1 VDEAEVI
8 ERCRR
13 GEPDARRELYEQY
26 SERIYRLALRTM
38 RNADDAFDVTQDAF
52 VRAFAGIESFDGRS
66 GLGTWLYRIAVNEAL
81 QRLRR
86 RRIEQKH
93 LKLLEREAQSHQPR
107 NSDVDGP
114 DLEAALAELS
124 DQARTI
130 LLLKYQE
137 GLDYAR
143 IAQALG
149 CAAGTVASRLSR
161 ARDQLR
167 QLLENPARGGEESVR
182 SRHPNKG
189 DGSAADPQERAS
201 G

>member
-1 VDEAEVI
+1 MDEAEVI

-13 GEPDARRELYEQY
+13 GEPDARREFYEQY
-26 SERIYRLALRTM
+26 SERIYRLALRMM

-93 LKLLEREAQSHQPR
+93 LKLLEREVQSRQPR
-107 NSDVDGP
+107 DLDVDGP
-114 DLEAALAELS
+114 DLETALAELS
-124 DQARTI
+124 DQSRTI

-143 IAQALG
+143 IAQVLG

-167 QLLENPARGGEESVR
+167 QLLENPARGGEESAR
-182 SRHPNKG
+182 SGHPKEG
-189 DGSAADPQERAS
+189 DGSAADPQERTS